1 VTSTDPPLELHV
13 NNWYF
18 CAGGNRAQVLESGG
32 CPLLVDIVRHC
43 SSLAAEEVGE
53 RLKYVTCGCL
63 LNVANQNGESVDL
76 G

>member
-1 VTSTDPPLELHV
+1 M
-13 NNWYF
+13 
-18 CAGGNRAQVLESGG
+18 LESGG

-63 LNVANQNGESVDL
+63 LNVANQNGEGVDQ